1 MTLRFVAAAASSG
14 STASLASTSTL
25 RPHTIPSTKRLRLG
39 AASSLN
45 MTKGLSRRA
54 LSTGAGTHYDTLGVP
69 RAASR
74 MEIKASYF
82 RLSKKYHP
90 DARAHKADGGGGI
103 DEKAAAEKFH
113 AVSEAYAVLSS
124 DRQRRAYDRTL
135 GVAPTAAGTRMGAST
150 STGTGE
156 ASRWAYEMHERRRR
170 GATHAWE
177 GARTYRAHQH
187 PHPHQQHAGMRH
199 SGAAAHGRAYDPT
212 SSSQSHPSASA
223 SPHPSEANVDK
234 ERWTPQPLR
243 GRSAREEAE
252 RRAYDRV
259 VRESSVG
266 RFLRTVGIILVVSWI
281 GGFGQGW
288 GAG

>member
-1 MTLRFVAAAASSG
+1 MTLRFMAAAASSG
-14 STASLASTSTL
+14 STASLASTSAL
-25 RPHTIPSTKRLRLG
+25 RPRTIPSTKKLRLG

-90 DARAHKADGGGGI
+90 DARAHKGDGSGGI
-103 DEKAAAEKFH
+103 DEKAAAERFH

-135 GVAPTAAGTRMGAST
+135 GVAPTPAGTRMGAST

-156 ASRWAYEMHERRRR
+156 ASRWAYEIHERRRR

-187 PHPHQQHAGMRH
+187 PHQQHAGTRH
-199 SGAAAHGRAYDPT
+199 SGATQTSNKRAVDAVAAA
-212 SSSQSHPSASA
+212 
-223 SPHPSEANVDK
+223 
-234 ERWTPQPLR
+234 
-243 GRSAREEAE
+243 GRSAREETE

-259 VRESSVG
+259 AHESNV
-266 RFLRTVGIILVVSWI
+266 

-288 GAG
+288 SAG